1 MPLVGLVCHLTTRD
15 SLFIENEYEIYSFA
29 KLAIIIFSSVNQLG
43 RFMYN
48 WCHIHMFTCSVLLH
62 LLLCQLCVIGD
73 FNSKH
78 LDNLNEL

>member
-43 RFMYN
+43 RFMDKLVSYSHVYMQ
-48 WCHIHMFTCSVLLH
+48 CTVAPPS
-62 LLLCQLCVIGD
+62 
-73 FNSKH
+73 